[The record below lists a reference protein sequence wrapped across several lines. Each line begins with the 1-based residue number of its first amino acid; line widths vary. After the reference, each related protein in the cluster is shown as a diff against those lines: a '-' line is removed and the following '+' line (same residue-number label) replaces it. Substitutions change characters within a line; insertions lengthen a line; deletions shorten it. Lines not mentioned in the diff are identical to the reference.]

1 MNIIQNN
8 INWNG
13 SLIPLNLKQVE
24 GIALHHMDHPTWNFN
39 DVHAFHRDT
48 RGWLGIGYN
57 YWIGFDGKIYE
68 GRGLSQG
75 AHVKG
80 CNDKLIGIGF
90 QGEYDGLNGSMPDA
104 QFNAGVELIKWL
116 KDQIPT
122 ARVVH
127 GHNHWQSTA
136 CPGKHFPLVEM
147 ISLKKRGVEIVK
159 EIELSDLK
167 PTKIIDE
174 RSSQTIEAFIVNGVT
189 YAPIRQIAEVSGRI
203 VFWDGKNV
211 ILK

>member
-24 GIALHHMDHPTWNFN
+24 GIALHHMAHPTWNFN
-39 DVHAFHRDT
+39 DVHLFHRDT

-68 GRGLSQG
+68 GRGMNQG

-80 CNDKLIGIGF
+80 HNETLLGIGF
-90 QGEYDGLNGSMPDA
+90 QGDYDDLNSSMPDA
-104 QFNAGVELIKWL
+104 QFNAGVELIQWL
-116 KDQIPT
+116 KAQIPT

-147 ISLKKRGVEIVK
+147 ISLKKRGQESIEQLSNWAKEAWEWAVK
-159 EIELSDLK
+159 NNLTDGTNPKGELTREQL
-167 PTKIIDE
+167 I
-174 RSSQTIEAFIVNGVT
+174 TIL
-189 YAPIRQIAEVSGRI
+189 YRY
-203 VFWDGKNV
+203 DHMK
-211 ILK
+211 

>member
-1 MNIIQNN
+1 MNIVKNN

-24 GIALHHMDHPTWNFN
+24 GIALHHMAHSTWNFN
-39 DVHAFHRDT
+39 DVHAFHRDS

-57 YWIGFDGKIYE
+57 YWIGFDGTVYE

-80 CNDKLIGIGF
+80 YNEKLIGIGF
-90 QGEYDGLNGSMPDA
+90 QGDYDDLNGSMPDA
-104 QFNAGVELIKWL
+104 QYNAGVELIKWL

-127 GHNHWQSTA
+127 GHSHWQSTA

-147 ISLKKRGVEIVK
+147 ISLKKRGK
-159 EIELSDLK
+159 EPIEQPSNWAKEAWEWAIKNNLTDGTNPKGEL
-167 PTKIIDE
+167 TREQLI
-174 RSSQTIEAFIVNGVT
+174 TIL
-189 YAPIRQIAEVSGRI
+189 YRY
-203 VFWDGKNV
+203 DHMK
-211 ILK
+211 